1 MGALGHAPLEKSRQA
16 VPPLEGRVPRANLT
30 SEPSRNSPWTLPPTF
45 TLWERGGAS
54 NARGVAWHG
63 AAL

>member
-1 MGALGHAPLEKSRQA
+1 